1 MNANH
6 HDSSI
11 PTLIVFCRRPVAGIG
26 KSRIAADLG
35 NELTLQL
42 SQHLLAATLEDA
54 GAWPGPVVISPA
66 EPTDRDWAET
76 LLEPQPA
83 VAAQPKGNLGERI
96 NTVDRSVRTHK
107 DEKLIYIGS
116 DAPLLN
122 ESYYE
127 AARSGLNDHDI
138 VLGAAEDGGVVLMG
152 ARTAWPDLASLPWS
166 SENLGKALEL
176 LCKRQGLTVKHL
188 ETCYDIDN
196 ARDLPR
202 LHKDL
207 QYDVRPARQAL
218 QQWLESAELNK
229 DNVT

>member
-11 PTLIVFCRRPVAGIG
+11 ATLIVFCRRPAAGIG
-26 KSRIAADLG
+26 KRRIAADLG
-35 NELTLQL
+35 NERTLQL

-54 GAWPGPVVISPA
+54 SAWPGPVVISPA
-66 EPTDRDWAET
+66 ELTDSEWATT
-76 LLEPQPA
+76 LLEPQPS
-83 VAAQPKGNLGERI
+83 VAAQPNGNLGERI
-96 NTVDRSVRTHK
+96 NTVDRNVRTHK
-107 DEKLIYIGS
+107 DQKLIYIGS

-122 ESYYE
+122 DPYYE
-127 AARSGLNDHDI
+127 TARSALNDHDI

-166 SENLGKALEL
+166 SEKLGMELEL
-176 LCKRQGLTVKHL
+176 LCKMHGLTVKHL

-202 LHKDL
+202 LRTDL
-207 QYDVRPARQAL
+207 QHDVRPARQAL
-218 QQWLESAELNK
+218 QQWLESAGLDQ